1 MTEAVRSTVFNRSDS
16 IINVARIQQRTEIV
30 NLHAEGLCD
39 RVIAWGVDCHLSTVR
54 RWKEAESGQLADR
67 PRSGRPPVYNSDVR
81 KQILGFYCQTAPDGC
96 WRWTLETAEAHLR
109 HDPGAVG
116 LETAK
121 SIFNGED
128 KSGNK
133 TTLSRST
140 IHRILIEHAMY
151 PHRYCYYLAIMDPE
165 FFPKM
170 QHVIQLYGRPLNNLF
185 LVDECTSI
193 QAVSRPAP
201 DMLRSTDGNLKRDS
215 DYVRHGVTHLFGFM
229 DHSTGRVFARCRSE
243 HDTSTLVEVFSEHV
257 ANQPDD
263 EPLHYLMDNY
273 SPHFNNDFCKA
284 VAQLSGVDYV
294 PLKTGAERREWLQS
308 EHKRIVIHFL
318 PFHASWLNMIESW
331 FGILKKKCLKGGWFD
346 SVPALVEAIYEFVQF
361 WNREMAHPF
370 KWRFDGSGLQA
381 KVVRSFNKL
390 LFSENSQ
397 VDSKFLARQLL
408 LIGNIRQSYRDEI
421 PHEDWEQFEKLFCEK
436 HDYMQNIIDNEP
448 GPHRR
453 RRAQEALDQATDFLM
468 A

>member
-1 MTEAVRSTVFNRSDS
+1 M
-16 IINVARIQQRTEIV
+16 NVARIQRRAEIV
-30 NLHAEGLCD
+30 TLHTEGICD
-39 RVIAWGVDCHLSTVR
+39 RVIAWGLDCHLSTVR
-54 RWKEAESGQLADR
+54 RWKDTEFGQLADR
-67 PRSGRPPVYNSDVR
+67 PRSGRPPVYNSEVR

-96 WRWTLETAEAHLR
+96 LRWTFKTAEARLR
-109 HDPGAVG
+109 HDPRAVG
-116 LETAK
+116 LQASG
-121 SIFNGED
+121 SIPHGLD

-133 TTLSRST
+133 ITLSRST

-170 QHVIQLYGRPLNNLF
+170 QHVIQLYARELNNLF

-201 DMLRSTDGNLKRDS
+201 DILRSTDSNVKRDS
-215 DYVRHGVTHLFGFM
+215 DYIRNGVTHVFGFM
-229 DHSTGRVFARCRSE
+229 HHSTGRVFARCRPE
-243 HDTSTLVEVFSEHV
+243 HDTSALVEVFSEHV

-263 EPLHYLMDNY
+263 QPLHYLMDNY
-273 SPHFNNDFCKA
+273 SPHFNDDFCKA
-284 VAQLSGVDYV
+284 VARLSGVDYV
-294 PLKTGAERREWLQS
+294 PLNTGAERRQWLQS

-346 SVPALVEAIYEFVQF
+346 SVATLVEAIYEFVQF
-361 WNREMAHPF
+361 WNRELAHPF
-370 KWRFDGSGLQA
+370 KWRFDGRGLQA

-390 LFSENSQ
+390 LFSENRQ

-408 LIGNIRQSYRDEI
+408 LIGNIRQAYHDEV
-421 PHEDWEQFEKLFCEK
+421 PTEDWEQFKKLFREK
-436 HDYMQNIIDNEP
+436 HPYMQKIIDSEP
-448 GPHRR
+448 GPQRR
-453 RRAQEALDQATDFLM
+453 RRAQEALNRTTNYLVP
-468 A
+468 